1 MADGILSKYVIPG
14 SRVDI
19 REIRKKKGK
28 EDGDETR
35 IYQSHVY
42 DVLSEDRIEVVM
54 PMEKT
59 KIILLSIG
67 SEFDLFFYLTD
78 SIYRCRAK
86 VVDRDKKNST
96 YLLTMDLISNLR
108 RDQRREYFRFSCALE
123 MNSRVLE
130 KDELQALEKNEMKEE
145 FITRR
150 LPLGKSVIVDISGG
164 GMRFVADFK
173 YELGSVLLCK
183 YQLDTETGTKVY
195 ELFGKVLSIKEVEN
209 RHGVFEHRV
218 QYINIDKEVREEII
232 RFIFGEERK
241 NLRKKG
247 ENL

>member
-28 EDGDETR
+28 EDENETR

-130 KDELQALEKNEMKEE
+130 EDELKALEKNEMKEE
-145 FITRR
+145 FIARR
-150 LPLGKSVIVDISGG
+150 LPLKKSVIVDISGG

-173 YELGSVLLCK
+173 YELGSVLFCK
-183 YQLDTETGTKVY
+183 YQLDTEKGTKVY
-195 ELFGKVLSIKEVEN
+195 EMFGKVLSIKEVEN
-209 RHGVFEHRV
+209 RNGVFEHRV

>member
-1 MADGILSKYVIPG
+1 MAGGILSKYVMPG

-19 REIRKKKGK
+19 REIRKNKGN
-28 EDGDETR
+28 GDENETR

-86 VVDRDKKNST
+86 VVGRDKKNST

-130 KDELQALEKNEMKEE
+130 DDELKALEKNEMKEE
-145 FITRR
+145 FIARR
-150 LPLGKSVIVDISGG
+150 LPLKKSVIVDISGG

-183 YQLDTETGTKVY
+183 YQLDTEKGTRVY

-209 RHGVFEHRV
+209 RQGVFEHRV
-218 QYINIDKEVREEII
+218 KYINIDKEVREEII

>member
-1 MADGILSKYVIPG
+1 MAGEILSKYVIPG
-14 SRVDI
+14 NRVDI

-28 EDGDETR
+28 ENETETR
-35 IYQSHVY
+35 IYQTHVY
-42 DVLSEDRIEVVM
+42 DVLSNDRIEIVM

-78 SIYRCRAK
+78 SVYRCRAK

-96 YLLTMDLISNLR
+96 YLLTMDLTSNLR

-123 MNSRVLE
+123 MDSRVLGQ
-130 KDELQALEKNEMKEE
+130 DEIKALEKKGKKEE
-145 FITRR
+145 FIIPG
-150 LPLGKSVIVDISGG
+150 LPLRRSIIVDISGG
-164 GMRFVADFK
+164 GLRFVADFK
-173 YELGSVLLCK
+173 YEADSVLLCK
-183 YQLDTETGTKVY
+183 YQLDTENGIKVY

-209 RHGVFEHRV
+209 RQGVYEHRV
-218 QYINIDKEVREEII
+218 QYMNIDKEVREEII